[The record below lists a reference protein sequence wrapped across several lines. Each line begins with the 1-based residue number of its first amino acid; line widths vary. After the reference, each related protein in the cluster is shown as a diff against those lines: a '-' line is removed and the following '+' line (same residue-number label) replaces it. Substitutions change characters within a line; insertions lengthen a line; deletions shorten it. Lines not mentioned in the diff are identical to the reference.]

1 MSWANRFILRSSE
14 VWARKLVRFD
24 VVRQAA
30 ASHCW
35 KIRDRSSRLR
45 SGTSTNPLWNE
56 IMGTNRLRGPA
67 FIEILVIL
75 ALAATVLSLLLK
87 RG

>member
-1 MSWANRFILRSSE
+1 MA
-14 VWARKLVRFD
+14 KLVLPAGE
-24 VVRQAA
+24 RQAA

-35 KIRDRSSRLR
+35 KNRGCPPRLP
-45 SGTSTNPLWNE
+45 SGRPTNPLWNE